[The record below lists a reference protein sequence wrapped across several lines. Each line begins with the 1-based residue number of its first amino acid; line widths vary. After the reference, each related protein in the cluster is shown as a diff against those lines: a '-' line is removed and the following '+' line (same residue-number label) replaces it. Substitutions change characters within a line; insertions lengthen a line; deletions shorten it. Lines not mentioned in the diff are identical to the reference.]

1 MITDLVWKSLEKGGN
16 HWHFKGLVFRS
27 VHDYFIANSS
37 FCIWILSWNYYHY
50 LRKRLPLTIQD
61 IWKMKW
67 MRESCWYSFWEAKS
81 TLSCSKSVCR
91 GCSVVQLLIA
101 YLIKEIRTKNGFL
114 SFFFEAVWFLIYGWT
129 FAYPWRFCAEPSV
142 PWRGWEQ
149 QQCGAVWNPLC
160 ASLEWSS
167 QQTSSVRTD
176 RQTDDSFSTSEDW
189 RSVLLSLF
197 FSCCKTD
204 PSNCSSGVTDRDDGG
219 RRSV

>member
-61 IWKMKW
+61 IWEMKW

-91 GCSVVQLLIA
+91 GCSVVQLLIV
-101 YLIKEIRTKNGFL
+101 YLIKEIRTKKL
-114 SFFFEAVWFLIYGWT
+114 ISFFLFRSCVVLDLWLNFCLPLKVLCRALGAMERLRAATVW
-129 FAYPWRFCAEPSV
+129 CCVEPSLRV
-142 PWRGWEQ
+142 TGVKLP
-149 QQCGAVWNPLC
+149 ADLLS
-160 ASLEWSS
+160 AH
-167 QQTSSVRTD
+167 
-176 RQTDDSFSTSEDW
+176 RQTDRRQLQHLRGLTLCPALT
-189 RSVLLSLF
+189 LLLLL
-197 FSCCKTD
+197 
-204 PSNCSSGVTDRDDGG
+204 
-219 RRSV
+219 